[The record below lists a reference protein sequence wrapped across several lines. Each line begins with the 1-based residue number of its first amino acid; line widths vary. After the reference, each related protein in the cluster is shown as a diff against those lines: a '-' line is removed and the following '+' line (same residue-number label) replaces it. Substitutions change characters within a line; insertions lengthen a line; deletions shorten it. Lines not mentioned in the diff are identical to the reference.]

1 MKHSRSVPTF
11 SLLEQIC
18 MEGDIEV
25 HAYADHNDM
34 MQVFKHELLAIGCGT
49 VNEVHAA
56 PYDMNMDLVNSTI
69 QSPANKKY
77 GSKTTIV
84 SPTHEHDD
92 NTNNKTKNSKTN
104 KNNTKKGGNAGVA
117 PMGFAVALTEDLLRG
132 TTSACATY
140 DCPNLMNGSC
150 SIGSVF
156 EVLNLEAWTFTP
168 CVTEEQAERNELNI
182 AFRDDHSA

>member
-34 MQVFKHELLAIGCGT
+34 MQVFKHELLAIGGGT

-84 SPTHEHDD
+84 SPTHEHHD
-92 NTNNKTKNSKTN
+92 NANNKTKK
-104 KNNTKKGGNAGVA
+104 
-117 PMGFAVALTEDLLRG
+117 L
-132 TTSACATY
+132 
-140 DCPNLMNGSC
+140 
-150 SIGSVF
+150 
-156 EVLNLEAWTFTP
+156 
-168 CVTEEQAERNELNI
+168 
-182 AFRDDHSA
+182 